1 MISSARHHHR
11 VQHRRNPNWD
21 AGSRR
26 AAPSLF
32 PALPPSVHHVVVIY
46 ILFLPQINLGKIC
59 IMAS

>member
-21 AGSRR
+21 TSSQR
-26 AAPSLF
+26 AALSWF
-32 PALPPSVHHVVVIY
+32 PALLPSVHHIVVVY
-46 ILFLPQINLGKIC
+46 ILFLPPINLGKIC